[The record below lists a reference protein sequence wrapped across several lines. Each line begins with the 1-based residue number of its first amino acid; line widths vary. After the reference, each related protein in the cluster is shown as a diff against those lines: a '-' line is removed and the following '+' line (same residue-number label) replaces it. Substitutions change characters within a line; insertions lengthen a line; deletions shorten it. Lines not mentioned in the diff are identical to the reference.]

1 MSELNQTCLVVKIG
15 IVTVSLS
22 FLYNHTLVHE
32 ERVQCHEDIASPLVA
47 DACIALLQRLYDV
60 GIALHGALAETV
72 FQRRAVLLFRPLSK
86 SNAIIL
92 YFQGVRL

>member
-1 MSELNQTCLVVKIG
+1 MKIG

-32 ERVQCHEDIASPLVA
+32 ERVQCHEDIASPHVA

-72 FQRRAVLLFRPLSK
+72 FQRRAVLLFSQFRKRETFSCLGCW
-86 SNAIIL
+86 NT
-92 YFQGVRL
+92 

>member
-1 MSELNQTCLVVKIG
+1 MG

-60 GIALHGALAETV
+60 GIALHVRLPKP
-72 FQRRAVLLFRPLSK
+72 F
-86 SNAIIL
+86 SNA
-92 YFQGVRL
+92 VRCCCSVSSVSGKLFSCLGCWNT

>member
-1 MSELNQTCLVVKIG
+1 MKIG

-72 FQRRAVLLFRPLSK
+72 FQRRAVLLFSQFRKRETFFLFSCLGCW
-86 SNAIIL
+86 NT
-92 YFQGVRL
+92 